1 MTLAQKLRKKA
12 RGLRRGEETENKL
25 QNSAE
30 VKVFFWAMILFFSRT
45 YFTRLFSVS
54 QTLGDEVESEKK

>member
-1 MTLAQKLRKKA
+1 MAEIIGLCHDTGTKVEKKA

-30 VKVFFWAMILFFSRT
+30 VKVFFWAMILFF
-45 YFTRLFSVS
+45 FSHIFHS
-54 QTLGDEVESEKK
+54 PFFR

>member
-1 MTLAQKLRKKA
+1 MAEIIGLCHDTGTKVEKKA

-45 YFTRLFSVS
+45 YFTRLFFR
-54 QTLGDEVESEKK
+54 